1 MCSIVEDDFG
11 DDGGVHAM
19 TEEIQ
24 QNDELLNNEICKKC
38 NLEQVVVKLNHKEA
52 QCKECFLTYVRHK
65 FRASLG
71 STKIVRRSSNV
82 LVLFDGS
89 AESVVLLDMLK
100 FALSGETFKRL
111 HFNTSVVFIDEMFL
125 FNFTEEEKLEKF
137 NQVKSCLK
145 DFGFQSFYSSISG
158 GTGDVTKIE
167 ESSFDDKKDQSFLTI
182 LNSFKSLTQRQD
194 FISQQKNNL
203 LRKIAQKMDYNFV
216 FLPEIGPDLAKTLL
230 TQISLGRGSSSYLE
244 LAFCDDRTSDVKL
257 IRPIRDLNEKEIQ
270 TYLKL
275 NNLSCVSL
283 KSYGEDDGEFNSIQ
297 NLTSRFVNGLQT
309 NFPSTVSTIFRT
321 GDKMTFKSND
331 SVDSKCSFCK
341 IDVDFEGSQ
350 TLLAIEF
357 SRLVSANCGNKDNQL
372 STIIAEK
379 ALSNLNGDESAFK
392 RNLCHGCRNI
402 FVEENPPDEIKQ
414 FLL

>member
-11 DDGGVHAM
+11 DDGGAHAM

-24 QNDELLNNEICKKC
+24 QNEEILENEICKKC
-38 NLEQVVVKLNHKEA
+38 NLEPIVVKLNNKEA

-71 STKIVRRSSNV
+71 STKIVRRTSNV

-111 HFNTSVVFIDEMFL
+111 HFNTSVVFMDEMFL
-125 FNFTEEEKLEKF
+125 FDYTEENRLKKF
-137 NQVKSCLK
+137 DEVKMCLK
-145 DFGFQSFYSSISG
+145 NFGFKTFYSSISG
-158 GTGDVTKIE
+158 TGDVMDIE
-167 ESSFDDKKDQSFLTI
+167 ESCFNQKDDETFLKI
-182 LNSFKSLTQRQD
+182 LNSFKSLTQKQD

-203 LRKIAQKMDYNFV
+203 LRKIAQKMDFNFV
-216 FLPEIGPDLAKTLL
+216 FLSEIGPDLAKTLL

-244 LAFCDDRTSDVKL
+244 MAFCDDRTSDVQL

-270 TYLKL
+270 NYLKL
-275 NNLSCVSL
+275 NNLLSVSL
-283 KSYGEDDGEFNSIQ
+283 KSYGEDEGEFNSIQ

-309 NFPSTVSTIFRT
+309 NFPSTVSTVFRT
-321 GDKMTFKSND
+321 GDKMTFKSKD
-331 SVDSKCSFCK
+331 SLDSKCKFCK
-341 IDVDFEGSQ
+341 ADVDFEGSQ

-379 ALSNLNGDESAFK
+379 ALSNLNGDESALK
-392 RNLCHGCRNI
+392 KNLCHGCRNI
-402 FVEENPPDEIKQ
+402 FVEGNPPDEIKQ

>member
-11 DDGGVHAM
+11 DDGGAHVM

-24 QNDELLNNEICKKC
+24 QNDEFPINEICKKC
-38 NLEQVVVKLNHKEA
+38 NLEQIVVKLNNKEA

-100 FALSGETFKRL
+100 YALSGETFKRL
-111 HFNTSVVFIDEMFL
+111 HFNTSVVYVDEMFL
-125 FNFTEEEKLEKF
+125 FDFTEEERLEKF
-137 NQVKSCLK
+137 AEVKKCLNE
-145 DFGFQSFYSSISG
+145 FGFKTFYSSISG
-158 GTGDVTKIE
+158 TGDVTEIE
-167 ESSFDDKKDQSFLTI
+167 ESSFDDKSDAAFLKV
-182 LNSFKSLTQRQD
+182 LKSFKSLTQRQD
-194 FISQQKNNL
+194 FISQHKNNL
-203 LRKIAQKMDYNFV
+203 LRKIAQKIDYNFV
-216 FLPEIGPDLAKTLL
+216 FLSEIGPDLAKTLL

-257 IRPIRDLNEKEIQ
+257 IRPIRDLNENEIKN
-270 TYLKL
+270 YLKL
-275 NNLSCVSL
+275 NNLSSVSL

-297 NLTSRFVNGLQT
+297 NLTARFVNGLQT

-341 IDVDFEGSQ
+341 TDVDFNGSQ
-350 TLLAIEF
+350 TLFAIEF
-357 SRLVSANCGNKDNQL
+357 SRLVSANCGSKDNQL
-372 STIIAEK
+372 SKTIAEK
-379 ALSNLNGDESAFK
+379 ALSNLNGDESALK
-392 RNLCHGCRNI
+392 KQLCHGCRNI
-402 FVEENPPDEIKQ
+402 FVEGNPPDEIKQ